1 MLTIRECMVIDLA
14 ELRVASHAPGRR
26 DQIIREHVGYSAMR
40 YYQVLSSLLERPE
53 ALAYAPARSAASSG
67 CESDDSEPAA
77 LVDDRPMI
85 G

>member
-53 ALAYAPARSAASSG
+53 ALAYAPARVRRLQRLRERRQRARCAG
-67 CESDDSEPAA
+67 
-77 LVDDRPMI
+77 